1 MSTMNYITLDE
12 TLAQVAD
19 PRDAR
24 GKRFEWLFLLVV
36 IGAALMSGK
45 RRCLTSKVGT
55 NHTFKAFFRG
65 RKYAYASIEL
75 LPEPLPPDIIA
86 TIVQHIAA
94 IGAIHATHIAI
105 TQP

>member
-1 MSTMNYITLDE
+1 MSTMNYSTGTGAVEGAPSTARMRGLR
-12 TLAQVAD
+12 
-19 PRDAR
+19 RDR
-24 GKRFEWLFLLVV
+24 PFLMVV